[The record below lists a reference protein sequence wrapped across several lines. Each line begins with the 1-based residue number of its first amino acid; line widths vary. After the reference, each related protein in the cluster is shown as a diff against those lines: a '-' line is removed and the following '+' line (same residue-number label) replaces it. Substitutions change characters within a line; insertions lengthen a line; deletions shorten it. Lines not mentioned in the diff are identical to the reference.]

1 MKIPLV
7 YNLIH
12 ALDRN
17 EKGYFVKQ
25 LSKKESAYGEL
36 FKLLIKQKSYNENEI
51 KNKFKS
57 SYISKNLSFS
67 LNYLYHKILKSLI
80 QYNSNKKEA
89 YYLFHSIMILYRKG
103 LYQNCAKMIKQ
114 VVKLANKTD
123 DYISIL
129 RAIEYVKYLNQST
142 IQFDADLENILL
154 AENDILKQQQ
164 IVSTYQLLL
173 TKIKKARYLTGNM
186 KQKDSV
192 NIAMYIINHELMS
205 TNIQL
210 INNLCK
216 QLYHETLF
224 LCGFVLQDFNL
235 SKKHFKPLQ
244 KLVDEP
250 INQKFLND
258 YQRTDILKQLIR
270 FNIIA
275 KDFPSAHRNL
285 LKTRKLIHESKQINQ
300 SEKIATLFD
309 CYNFEMDLMIN
320 ENNFINSEQIM
331 NEVDEFIL
339 ENSDYLPEKFFIVYY
354 SNSIILN
361 FSLKN
366 HKKVLDLSNK
376 VLTSSIIK
384 LRHDIIISVMLTE
397 VVVFYELEKMEV
409 FENKLQ
415 AFDRYIKRYRIKE
428 PMWKF
433 FSKLLNGLLK
443 ENDKNTSIH
452 SFFEDIKPYKN
463 NRIVVDLIFLVNWA
477 KSKLKT

>member
-1 MKIPLV
+1 
-7 YNLIH
+7 
-12 ALDRN
+12 
-17 EKGYFVKQ
+17 
-25 LSKKESAYGEL
+25 
-36 FKLLIKQKSYNENEI
+36 
-51 KNKFKS
+51 
-57 SYISKNLSFS
+57 
-67 LNYLYHKILKSLI
+67 
-80 QYNSNKKEA
+80 
-89 YYLFHSIMILYRKG
+89 
-103 LYQNCAKMIKQ
+103 
-114 VVKLANKTD
+114 
-123 DYISIL
+123 
-129 RAIEYVKYLNQST
+129 
-142 IQFDADLENILL
+142 
-154 AENDILKQQQ
+154 
-164 IVSTYQLLL
+164 
-173 TKIKKARYLTGNM
+173 
-186 KQKDSV
+186 
-192 NIAMYIINHELMS
+192 
-205 TNIQL
+205 
-210 INNLCK
+210 
-216 QLYHETLF
+216 
-224 LCGFVLQDFNL
+224 
-235 SKKHFKPLQ
+235 
-244 KLVDEP
+244 
-250 INQKFLND
+250 
-258 YQRTDILKQLIR
+258 
-270 FNIIA
+270 
-275 KDFPSAHRNL
+275 
-285 LKTRKLIHESKQINQ
+285 
-300 SEKIATLFD
+300 
-309 CYNFEMDLMIN
+309 
-320 ENNFINSEQIM
+320 M